1 MAKHIVVIDDCR
13 VTLAI
18 ITDMLE
24 DAGFRVSTAEDSIY
38 SNHLIYNSSPP
49 DLILLD
55 VMLPHMSG
63 DKKARKLKERKGS
76 CDIPLLLISSKNE
89 RELGEMVSSTGADG
103 FLCKPFTADKLLATV
118 QTHLTAAFISLQK
131 PFQPATCC

>member
-18 ITDMLE
+18 LTDMLE
-24 DAGFRVSTAEDSIY
+24 EAGFRVSTAEDSIY
-38 SNHLIYNSSPP
+38 SNHLIYSSSPP

-63 DKKARKLKERKGS
+63 EKKAHLLKKREKSRN
-76 CDIPLLLISSKNE
+76 IPVVLISSKE
-89 RELGEMVSSTGADG
+89 EMELLNLVIASGANG
-103 FLCKPFTADKLLATV
+103 FLKKPFTSDQLLSTV
-118 QTHLTAAFISLQK
+118 QNHLTV
-131 PFQPATCC
+131 

>member
-13 VTLAI
+13 VTLAMV
-18 ITDMLE
+18 TDMLE
-24 DAGFRVSTAEDSIY
+24 YAGFTVSTAEDSLY

-63 DKKARKLKERKGS
+63 DKKAKKLKERKGS
-76 CDIPLLLISSKNE
+76 CDIPVLLISSKAE
-89 RELGEMVSSTGADG
+89 TELLQMVASSGADG
-103 FLCKPFTADKLLATV
+103 CIHKPFTSEKLIQV
-118 QTHLTAAFISLQK
+118 VKSHLYH
-131 PFQPATCC
+131 